1 LATEQREIRKGIIEV
16 CWYMRGSIGL
26 AEAYD
31 LSWEDNK
38 DIQDFLKEN
47 IERFKGS
54 MTPVV

>member
-1 LATEQREIRKGIIEV
+1 
-16 CWYMRGSIGL
+16 MRGSITM

-31 LSWEDNK
+31 LTWEDNK

>member
-1 LATEQREIRKGIIEV
+1 
-16 CWYMRGSIGL
+16 MRGSIGL